1 MQSSHFM
8 NLFSV
13 HAMWDISECKWR
25 KLFVF
30 ICACHHRC
38 EWTCSLSMIPVGL
51 LLENNLCVLVQG
63 SSVCVSA
70 GTLTDHVR
78 QQNCRLL
85 HPAVTRLICL
95 GGVRTCEGLRA
106 PPPAEG
112 SHGNGCQMKPPGL
125 AHLLPVILSHYSH
138 AAVMKRGEAA
148 ETIYQVFLSYVWGQH
163 ASCNKREI
171 GCRNVSVGLERQWG
185 YMHCVNCIM
194 CSTSV
199 KLNITWFL
207 CKTLGITI
215 KWVEI
220 KT

>member
-1 MQSSHFM
+1 MQPFHFL

-13 HAMWDISECKWR
+13 HAISECEWR

-38 EWTCSLSMIPVGL
+38 EWTCSLRIIPVGL

-63 SSVCVSA
+63 SCVCVSA

-85 HPAVTRLICL
+85 RPAVTRLICL

-138 AAVMKRGEAA
+138 GAVMKRGEAA
-148 ETIYQVFLSYVWGQH
+148 ETIYQAFLSYVWGQR
-163 ASCNKREI
+163 ASCNKRAETSALALKDSENT
-171 GCRNVSVGLERQWG
+171 CSV
-185 YMHCVNCIM
+185 HCMM
-194 CSTSV
+194 CSTSL
-199 KLNITWFL
+199 KLNITSLQKNAGLF
-207 CKTLGITI
+207 
-215 KWVEI
+215 
-220 KT
+220 